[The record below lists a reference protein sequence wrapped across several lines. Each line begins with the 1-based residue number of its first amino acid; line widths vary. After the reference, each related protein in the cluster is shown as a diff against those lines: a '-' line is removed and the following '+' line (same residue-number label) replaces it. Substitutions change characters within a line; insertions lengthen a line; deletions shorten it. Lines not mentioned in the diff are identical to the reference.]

1 MVGYCGHQILQK
13 VNFDLEV
20 NDMAMF
26 RKNKPERQEW
36 QPHAL
41 IQLLRGVLGAA
52 LSVLKIAIGGVV
64 TVALVLIV
72 CCIVVAGAAADYLEQ
87 DVIPNASLYEDDFD
101 LDQTSFLYYLDANG
115 DIQEY
120 EKINTS
126 TDRQWATLDEI
137 PDSLIHAAIAIED
150 QRFYEHQGV
159 DWITTV
165 KACANMFFGGSDTFG
180 GSTIT
185 QQLVKNLTGDNSVT
199 VQRKVEEIFRAQKY
213 ERVNSK
219 DTIMEMYLNT
229 VYFGKL
235 KYGVKSAAMYYFGK
249 ELDELTVAE
258 SASLI
263 AITNNPSLYNPYTR
277 PENNRKRQEN
287 VLWAMEQQGWIT
299 EEEYR
304 AALDQEMVF
313 TKGDETK
320 QIFTCAGEGCGFK
333 GEAKDFD
340 RDRVLDYGDKY
351 APGENIYYCPQCLH
365 KNTFIVKKTTEVYSW
380 FTEMVMDDVAHDLC
394 IANGEEWNAN
404 TKKAYLEL
412 IKLSGYHIYT
422 TIDTEVQAKVDE
434 IYTNLDQV
442 PDTKSAQQ
450 LLSAIVVIDNRTGDV
465 VAVSGSVGE
474 KTSYDAT
481 NHATEDDPKQTGS
494 AMKPVAVYGPAF
506 ESGLVS
512 PVTCLPDLPLSYDG
526 GRFPNNVTRKY
537 NVGNTVYDGIVD
549 SNNTISVHTLKK
561 IGLEY
566 AFNFASEK
574 FRIEGLIREQ
584 TTESGRKISDMAYAP
599 LGLGALTFGVSVED
613 MANAY
618 ATFPNGGEFR
628 EARTYTK
635 VYDSDGNL
643 ILDNTQE
650 TEQILSEKANKYI
663 NYCLRGVVKN
673 NSAVNLGATA
683 AAGKTGTTS
692 DARDRWFCGYTNYYT
707 AAVWCG
713 YKQPEEIKVTSGTG
727 SNPACTMWTK
737 VMKKLH
743 EGKEWKEV
751 STTSGMKSYSVCIDS
766 GGYATDACSADP
778 RGNRVQSVYAYSE
791 DKPGKSCNLHI
802 VVDWCTAGDGAANEY
817 CKLSGASIVKKGL
830 VKYTQK
836 EYENIKKAGNVT
848 GFDESIVYLM
858 NGDKGA
864 PMQTC
869 KLHTAASIVPTEPA
883 VPDTPSTP
891 EGGAGTQT
899 PAPPATP

>member
-1 MVGYCGHQILQK
+1 
-13 VNFDLEV
+13 
-20 NDMAMF
+20 MAF
-26 RKNKPERQEW
+26 QRKKKPERQEW
-36 QPHAL
+36 KIPAPV
-41 IQLLRGVLGAA
+41 QLLRGVLGAA
-52 LSVLKIAIGGVV
+52 LSVAKIAVGGVV
-64 TVALVLIV
+64 TVLLVVLV
-72 CCIVVAGAAADYLEQ
+72 CCVVLAGAAADYLEN
-87 DVIPNASLYEDDFD
+87 DVIPGVSFYEEDFS
-101 LDQTSFLYYLDANG
+101 LDQTSFIYYVDAAG

-185 QQLVKNLTGDNSVT
+185 QQLIKNITGDNSVT

-213 ERVNSK
+213 ERENDK
-219 DTIMEMYLNT
+219 DTIMEWYLNT

-235 KYGVKSAAMYYFGK
+235 KYGVKSAAMYYFAK
-249 ELDELTVAE
+249 DLDELTVAE

-263 AITNNPSLYNPYTR
+263 AITNNPSLYNPYSR
-277 PENNRKRQEN
+277 PQNNRKRQEN

-313 TKGDETK
+313 QKGDETK
-320 QIFTCAGEGCGFK
+320 QTFTCANSECGFK
-333 GEAKDFD
+333 GEAKDYKQ
-340 RDRVLDYGDKY
+340 VH
-351 APGENIYYCPQCLH
+351 PETGEATAEGVYYCPNCNK
-365 KNTFIVKKTTEVYSW
+365 KNEFVVRKTNDVYSW
-380 FTEMVMDDVAHDLC
+380 YTEMVMDDVAYDLC
-394 IANGEEWNAN
+394 IQNGDEWNSS
-404 TKKAYLEL
+404 TKKSYLEL
-412 IKLSGYHIYT
+412 IKHSGFHIYAC
-422 TIDTEVQAKVDE
+422 IDTEAQAILDS
-434 IYTNLDQV
+434 IYTDLDQV

-450 LLSAIVVIDNRTGDV
+450 LLSAAVLIDNRTGDV
-465 VAVSGSVGE
+465 VAVAGSVGE
-474 KTSYDAT
+474 KTTFDAT

-506 ESGLVS
+506 ESGLIS
-512 PVTCLPDLPLSYDG
+512 PVTCLPDLPLTYDG
-526 GRFPNNVTRKY
+526 GRFPNNVTRRY
-537 NVGNTVYDGIVD
+537 NVGNTVFDGIVE
-549 SNNTISVHTLKK
+549 SNNTISVHTLKE

-574 FRIEGLIREQ
+574 FRIDGLVRKEE
-584 TTESGRKISDMAYAP
+584 TESGRVISDMAYAP
-599 LGLGALTFGVSVED
+599 LGLGALSYGVSVED

-635 VYDSDGNL
+635 VYDSEGNL
-643 ILDNTQE
+643 VLDNTQE
-650 TEQILSEKANKYI
+650 KEQILSEKANKYI
-663 NYCLRGVVKN
+663 NYCLRGVVQN
-673 NSAVNLGATA
+673 NSNVQLKATA

-692 DARDRWFCGYTNYYT
+692 DARDRWFCGYTDYYT
-707 AAVWCG
+707 LAVWCG

-751 STTSGMKSYSVCIDS
+751 SSTSGMKSYTVCIDS
-766 GGYATDACSADP
+766 GGFATDACSADG
-778 RGNRVQSVYAYSE
+778 RANRVQTVKAFSE
-791 DKPGKSCNLHI
+791 DKPKEECKLHI
-802 VVDWCTAGDGAANEY
+802 LVDWCSEGDGAATEY
-817 CKLSGASIVKKGL
+817 CKLSGCTITQRGL

-836 EYENIKKAGNVT
+836 DFDNIKKAGNVT
-848 GFDESIVYLM
+848 GFDESLVYLM
-858 NGDKGA
+858 KGEEGE
-864 PMQTC
+864 PMKKCT
-869 KLHTAASIVPTEPA
+869 KHTAATVIPTPTEPA
-883 VPDTPSTP
+883 P
-891 EGGAGTQT
+891 EGGSAGT
-899 PAPPATP
+899 P

>member
-1 MVGYCGHQILQK
+1 MAL
-13 VNFDLEV
+13 FD
-20 NDMAMF
+20 
-26 RKNKPERQEW
+26 RKKPERQEW
-36 QPHAL
+36 KVPAL
-41 IQLLRGVLGAA
+41 LQLLRGAAGTA
-52 LSVLKIAIGGVV
+52 LSVAKIAIGGVV
-64 TVALVLIV
+64 TVALIAVV
-72 CCIVVAGAAADYLEQ
+72 CCIVVAGAAAEYLEQ
-87 DVIPNASLYEDDFD
+87 DVIPNVSFYEEDFS
-101 LDQTSFLYYLDANG
+101 LDQTSFIYYVDQNG
-115 DIQEY
+115 EIQEY

-126 TDRQWATLDEI
+126 TDRQWATLNEI

-185 QQLVKNLTGDNSVT
+185 QQLIKNLTGDNSVT

-213 ERVNSK
+213 ERTNDK
-219 DTIMEMYLNT
+219 DTIMEWYLNT

-249 ELDELTVAE
+249 DLSELTTAE

-277 PENNRKRQEN
+277 PQNNRKRQEN
-287 VLWAMEQQGWIT
+287 VLWAMKDQGWIT

-304 AALDQEMVF
+304 EALEQEMVF

-320 QIFTCAGEGCGFK
+320 QIFTCGNDECGFK

-340 RDRVLDYGDKY
+340 RDRSDLGEKFG
-351 APGENIYYCPQCLH
+351 PGENIYYCPQCTH
-365 KNTFIVKKTTEVYSW
+365 KNEFVVRKTSDVYSW
-380 FTEMVMDDVAHDLC
+380 YTEMVMDDVAHDLC
-394 IANGEEWNAN
+394 IANGEEWNSS
-404 TKKAYLEL
+404 TKKAYLER
-412 IKLSGYHIYT
+412 IKLSGYHIYAC
-422 TIDTEVQAKVDE
+422 IDVEAQALMDE
-434 IYTNLDQV
+434 IYTDLDQV

-450 LLSAIVVIDNRTGDV
+450 LLSAAVLIDNRTGDI
-465 VAVSGSVGE
+465 VAVAGSVGE
-474 KTSYDAT
+474 KTAYDAT

-512 PVTCLPDLPLSYDG
+512 PVTCLPDLPLSYSPS
-526 GRFPNNVTRKY
+526 RFPNNVTRKY
-537 NVGNTVYDGIVD
+537 NVGNTVFDGIVD
-549 SNNTISVHTLKK
+549 SNNTISVHTLKT

-574 FRIEGLIREQ
+574 FRIDGLIREQ
-584 TTESGRKISDMAYAP
+584 KTESGRTISDIGYAP

-643 ILDNTQE
+643 VLDNTQE

-673 NSAVNLGATA
+673 NSAVQLKATA
-683 AAGKTGTTS
+683 AAGKTGTTTNS
-692 DARDRWFCGYTNYYT
+692 RDRWFCGYTDYYT
-707 AAVWCG
+707 MAVWCG

-727 SNPACTMWTK
+727 SNPACTMWAK

-743 EGKEWKEV
+743 EGKEWKEIG
-751 STTSGMKSYSVCIDS
+751 STSGMKGYTICIDS
-766 GGYATDACSADP
+766 GGIATDACSADG
-778 RGNRVQSVYAYSE
+778 RGNRVQTVYAFSE
-791 DKPGKSCNLHI
+791 DKPTKTCDKHI
-802 VVDWCTAGDGAANEY
+802 VVDWCSAGEGGANEY
-817 CKLSGASIVKKGL
+817 CKLAGATITKKGL

-864 PMQTC
+864 PMHTC
-869 KLHTAASIVPTEPA
+869 KLHTAASIVPTTPVEPE
-883 VPDTPSTP
+883 VP
-891 EGGAGTQT
+891 EAGAGEAAPET
-899 PAPPATP
+899 P

>member
-1 MVGYCGHQILQK
+1 
-13 VNFDLEV
+13 
-20 NDMAMF
+20 MALF
-26 RKNKPERQEW
+26 NRKKPERQEW
-36 QPHAL
+36 KVPAML
-41 IQLLRGVLGAA
+41 QLLRGTVGTA
-52 LSVLKIAIGGVV
+52 LSVAKIAIGGVV
-64 TVALVLIV
+64 TVALIAVV
-72 CCIVVAGAAADYLEQ
+72 CCIVVAGAAAEYLEQ
-87 DVIPNASLYEDDFD
+87 DVIPNVSFYEEDFS
-101 LDQTSFLYYLDANG
+101 LDQTSFIYYVDKNG
-115 DIQEY
+115 EIQEY

-126 TDRQWATLDEI
+126 TDRQWATLNEI
-137 PDSLIHAAIAIED
+137 PESLIQAAIAIED

-185 QQLVKNLTGDNSVT
+185 QQLIKNLTGDNSVT

-213 ERVNSK
+213 ERVNDK
-219 DTIMEMYLNT
+219 DTIMEWYLNT

-249 ELDELTVAE
+249 DLSELTVAE

-277 PENNRKRQEN
+277 PTNNRKRQEN
-287 VLWAMEQQGWIT
+287 VLWAMKDQGWIT

-304 AALDQEMVF
+304 EALAQEMVF
-313 TKGDETK
+313 TKGDESK
-320 QIFTCAGEGCGFK
+320 QIFTCGKEGCGFK
-333 GEAKDFD
+333 GEAKDYD
-340 RDRVLDYGDKY
+340 RDRSDMDEKYG
-351 APGENIYYCPQCLH
+351 PGENIYYCPQCMH
-365 KNTFIVKKTTEVYSW
+365 KNEFIVQKTSDVYSW
-380 FTEMVMDDVAHDLC
+380 YTEMVMDDVAHDLC
-394 IANGEEWNAN
+394 IANGEEWNSS

-412 IKLSGYHIYT
+412 IKLSGYHIYAC
-422 TIDTEVQAKVDE
+422 IDVEAQAIMDE

-450 LLSAIVVIDNRTGDV
+450 LLSAAVLIDNRTGDI
-465 VAVSGSVGE
+465 VAVAGSVGE
-474 KTSYDAT
+474 KTTYDAT

-512 PVTCLPDLPLSYDG
+512 PVTCLPDLPLNYDG
-526 GRFPNNVTRKY
+526 GTRFPNNVTRKY
-537 NVGNTVYDGIVD
+537 NVGNSVFDGIVE
-549 SNNTISVHTLKK
+549 SNNTISVHTLKT

-574 FRIEGLIREQ
+574 FRIDGLIRDQ
-584 TTESGRKISDMAYAP
+584 KTESGKTISDVGYAP

-673 NSAVNLGATA
+673 NSAVQLKATA
-683 AAGKTGTTS
+683 AAGKTGTTTNS
-692 DARDRWFCGYTNYYT
+692 RDRWFCGYTDYYT
-707 AAVWCG
+707 MAVWCG

-751 STTSGMKSYSVCIDS
+751 SSTAGMKSYTICIDS
-766 GGYATDACSADP
+766 GGIATDACSADG
-778 RGNRVQSVYAYSE
+778 RANRVQTVYAFSE
-791 DKPGKSCNLHI
+791 DKPKKECDKHI
-802 VVDWCTAGDGAANEY
+802 IVDWCSTGNGAATEY
-817 CKLSGASIVKKGL
+817 CKLSGASIGKKGL

-836 EYENIKKAGNVT
+836 EYDEIKKAGNVT
-848 GFDESIVYLM
+848 GFDESVVYLLD
-858 NGDKGA
+858 GDKGA

-869 KLHTAASIVPTEPA
+869 KTHTAASIIPVPTEPVA
-883 VPDTPSTP
+883 P
-891 EGGAGTQT
+891 ET
-899 PAPPATP
+899 PATPENPATP

>member
-1 MVGYCGHQILQK
+1 
-13 VNFDLEV
+13 
-20 NDMAMF
+20 MAMF
-26 RKNKPERQEW
+26 RKKKTERQEW
-36 QPHAL
+36 KPHAA
-41 IQLLRGVLGAA
+41 IQVLRGLLEAA
-52 LSVLKIAIGGVV
+52 LSVVKIAAGGIV
-64 TVALVLIV
+64 TVLLVLVI
-72 CCIVVAGAAADYLEQ
+72 CCIVVVGAAGDYLEQ
-87 DVIPNASLYEDDFD
+87 DVIPGITFDAEDFS
-101 LDQTSFLYYLDANG
+101 LDQTSFIYYVDKNG
-115 DIQEY
+115 EIQEY
-120 EKINTS
+120 DKINTS
-126 TDRQWATLDEI
+126 TDRQWATLKEI

-185 QQLVKNLTGDNSVT
+185 QQLIKNLTGDNSVT

-213 ERVNSK
+213 ERANDK
-219 DTIMEMYLNT
+219 DNIMEWYLNT

-249 ELDELTVAE
+249 DLSELTTAE

-277 PENNRKRQEN
+277 PQNNRKRQEN
-287 VLWAMEQQGWIT
+287 VLWAMKDQGWIT

-320 QIFTCAGEGCGFK
+320 QIFTCANADCGFK
-333 GEAKDFD
+333 GEANDFD
-340 RDRVLDYGDKY
+340 RDRSDLGEGYG
-351 APGENIYYCPQCLH
+351 PGENIYYCPQCEK
-365 KNTFIVKKTTEVYSW
+365 KNEFIVQKTSDVYSW
-380 FTEMVMDDVAHDLC
+380 YTEMLMDDVAHDLC
-394 IANGEEWNAN
+394 VANGEQWNKE
-404 TKKAYLEL
+404 TKKTYLEL
-412 IKLSGYHIYT
+412 IKLGGYHIYAC
-422 TIDTEVQAKVDE
+422 IDTEVQAMVDE

-442 PDTKSAQQ
+442 PKTKSAQQ
-450 LLSAIVVIDNRTGDV
+450 LLSAIVVIDNRTGDIAA
-465 VAVSGSVGE
+465 VAGSVGE
-474 KTSYDAT
+474 KTTYDAT

-512 PVTCLPDLPLSYDG
+512 PVTCLPDLPLSYSPS
-526 GRFPNNVTRKY
+526 RFPNNVTRKY
-537 NVGNTVYDGIVD
+537 NVGNSVFDGIVD

-574 FRIEGLIREQ
+574 FRIDGLVREQ

-635 VYDSDGNL
+635 VYDSDGKL
-643 ILDNTQE
+643 VLDNTQE

-673 NSAVNLGATA
+673 NSAVQLKATA

-692 DARDRWFCGYTNYYT
+692 DARDRWFCGYTDYYT

-727 SNPACTMWTK
+727 SNPACTMWAK

-743 EGKEWKEV
+743 EGKEWKEIG
-751 STTSGMKSYSVCIDS
+751 STSGMKSYTICIDS
-766 GGYATDACSADP
+766 GGHATDACSADG
-778 RGNRVQSVYAYSE
+778 RGNRVQTVYAFSE
-791 DKPGKSCNLHI
+791 DKPTKTCDKHI
-802 VVDWCTAGDGAANEY
+802 VVDWCSAGEGGANEY
-817 CKLSGASIVKKGL
+817 CKLAGATITKKGL
-830 VKYTQK
+830 VMYTQK
-836 EYENIKKAGNVT
+836 EFDEIKKAGNVT

-864 PMQTC
+864 PMHTC
-869 KLHTAASIVPTEPA
+869 KLHTAASIVPTTPVEPE
-883 VPDTPSTP
+883 VP
-891 EGGAGTQT
+891 EAGAGEAAPVT
-899 PAPPATP
+899 P

>member
-1 MVGYCGHQILQK
+1 
-13 VNFDLEV
+13 
-20 NDMAMF
+20 MAMF
-26 RKNKPERQEW
+26 RKKKTERQEW
-36 QPHAL
+36 KPHAA
-41 IQLLRGVLGAA
+41 IQVLRGLLEAA
-52 LSVLKIAIGGVV
+52 LSVVKIAAGGIV
-64 TVALVLIV
+64 TVLLVLVI
-72 CCIVVAGAAADYLEQ
+72 CCIVVVGAAGDYLEQ
-87 DVIPNASLYEDDFD
+87 DVIPGITFDAEDFS
-101 LDQTSFLYYLDANG
+101 LDQTSFIYYVDKNG
-115 DIQEY
+115 EIQEY
-120 EKINTS
+120 DKINTS
-126 TDRQWATLDEI
+126 TDRQWATLDQI

-185 QQLVKNLTGDNSVT
+185 QQLIKNLTGDNSVT

-213 ERVNSK
+213 ERANDK
-219 DTIMEMYLNT
+219 DNIMEWYLNT

-249 ELDELTVAE
+249 DLSELTTAE

-277 PENNRKRQEN
+277 PQNNRKRQEN
-287 VLWAMEQQGWIT
+287 VLWAMKDQGWIT

-320 QIFTCAGEGCGFK
+320 QIFTCANAECGFK

-340 RDRVLDYGDKY
+340 RDRSDLGEGYG
-351 APGENIYYCPQCLH
+351 PGENVYYCPSCEK
-365 KNTFIVKKTTEVYSW
+365 KNEFIVQKTSDVYSW
-380 FTEMVMDDVAHDLC
+380 YTEMLMDDVAHDLC
-394 IANGEEWNAN
+394 VANGEQWNKE
-404 TKKAYLEL
+404 TKKTYLEL
-412 IKLSGYHIYT
+412 IKLGGYHIYAC
-422 TIDTEVQAKVDE
+422 IDTEVQAMVDE

-442 PDTKSAQQ
+442 PKTKSAQQ
-450 LLSAIVVIDNRTGDV
+450 LLSAIVVIDNRTGDI
-465 VAVSGSVGE
+465 VAVAGSVGE
-474 KTSYDAT
+474 KTTYDAT

-506 ESGLVS
+506 QSGLVS

-537 NVGNTVYDGIVD
+537 NVGNSVFDGIVD

-574 FRIEGLIREQ
+574 FRIDGLVREQ

-635 VYDSDGNL
+635 VYDSDGKL
-643 ILDNTQE
+643 VLDNTQE

-673 NSAVNLGATA
+673 NSAVQLKATA

-692 DARDRWFCGYTNYYT
+692 DARDRWFCGYTDYYT

-727 SNPACTMWTK
+727 SNPACTMWAK

-743 EGKEWKEV
+743 EGKEWKEIG
-751 STTSGMKSYSVCIDS
+751 STSGMKGYTICIDT
-766 GGYATDACSADP
+766 GGIATDACSADG
-778 RGNRVQSVYAYSE
+778 RGNRVQTVYAFSE
-791 DKPGKSCNLHI
+791 DKPTKTCDKHI
-802 VVDWCTAGDGAANEY
+802 VVDWCSAGEGGANEY
-817 CKLSGASIVKKGL
+817 CKLAGATITKKGL

-836 EYENIKKAGNVT
+836 EFDEIKKAGNVT

-864 PMQTC
+864 PMHTC
-869 KLHTAASIVPTEPA
+869 KLHTAASIVPTTPVEPE
-883 VPDTPSTP
+883 VPET
-891 EGGAGTQT
+891 GAGEAAPET
-899 PAPPATP
+899 P

>member
-1 MVGYCGHQILQK
+1 
-13 VNFDLEV
+13 
-20 NDMAMF
+20 MAM
-26 RKNKPERQEW
+26 KKKKKPERQEW
-36 QPHAL
+36 KMPAVLQIL
-41 IQLLRGVLGAA
+41 KGLLDAVLSVAKIAVGGIVTVLLVIVVCCVVLGD
-52 LSVLKIAIGGVV
+52 
-64 TVALVLIV
+64 
-72 CCIVVAGAAADYLEQ
+72 AAADYLEN
-87 DVIPNASLYEDDFD
+87 DVIPNVSFYEENFG
-101 LDQTSFLYYLDANG
+101 LDQTSFIYYLDANG
-115 DIQEY
+115 EIQEY
-120 EKINTS
+120 DKINTA

-185 QQLVKNLTGDNSVT
+185 QQLIKNLTGDNSVT

-213 ERVNSK
+213 ERENDK
-219 DTIMEMYLNT
+219 DTIMEWYLNT
-229 VYFGKL
+229 VYFGKW

-249 ELDELTVAE
+249 DLNELTAAE

-263 AITNNPSLYNPYTR
+263 AITNNPSLYNPYDR
-277 PENNRKRQEN
+277 PQNNRKRQEN
-287 VLWAMEQQGWIT
+287 VLWAMEQQGWLT
-299 EEEYR
+299 EEEYQE
-304 AALDQEMVF
+304 ALAQEMVF
-313 TKGDETK
+313 KKGDATK
-320 QIFTCAGEGCGFK
+320 QTFTCANSECGFK
-333 GEAKDFD
+333 GEAKDYD
-340 RDRVLDYGDKY
+340 HD
-351 APGENIYYCPQCLH
+351 PEQGENIYVCRQCGKANEFL
-365 KNTFIVKKTTEVYSW
+365 VQKTSDCYSW
-380 FTEMVMDDVAHDLC
+380 YTEMVMDDVAYDLC
-394 IANGEEWNAN
+394 MKHGDEWNSK
-404 TKKAYLEL
+404 TKETYLEL
-412 IKLSGYHIYT
+412 IKLSGYHIYAC
-422 TIDTEVQAKVDE
+422 IDPEVQAMVDE
-434 IYTNLDQV
+434 IYTDLDQV

-465 VAVSGSVGE
+465 VAVAGSVGE
-474 KTSYDAT
+474 KEDYDAT

-526 GRFPNNVTRKY
+526 GRFPNNVNRKY
-537 NVGNTVYDGIVD
+537 NVGNSVYDGIVK

-574 FRIEGLIREQ
+574 FRIDSLVKSQ
-584 TTESGRKISDMAYAP
+584 VTESGREITDQAYAP

-643 ILDNTQE
+643 VLDNTQE
-650 TEQILSEKANKYI
+650 TEQILSEKANNYV

-673 NSAVNLGATA
+673 NSAVQLKATA

-692 DARDRWFCGYTNYYT
+692 DARDRWFCGYTSYYT

-727 SNPACTMWTK
+727 SNPACTMWAK

-743 EGKEWKEV
+743 EGKEWKEIG
-751 STTSGMKSYSVCIDS
+751 STSGMKAYTICIDS
-766 GGYATDACSADP
+766 GGIATDACSADG
-778 RGNRVQSVYAYSE
+778 RADRVQTVYAYAE
-791 DKPGKSCNLHI
+791 HKPTEECTKHI
-802 VVDWCTAGDGAANEY
+802 MVDWCGVSDAGANEY
-817 CKLSGASIVKKGL
+817 CKLSGATITKKGL

-836 EYENIKKAGNVT
+836 EFDEIKKAGNVT
-848 GFDESIVYLM
+848 NFDESLVYLM
-858 NGDKGA
+858 DGEKGA
-864 PMQTC
+864 PMKSCTV
-869 KLHTAASIVPTEPA
+869 HTAASI
-883 VPDTPSTP
+883 
-891 EGGAGTQT
+891 
-899 PAPPATP
+899 APPPTTEAPAEGEGTTETP

>member
-1 MVGYCGHQILQK
+1 
-13 VNFDLEV
+13 
-20 NDMAMF
+20 MALF
-26 RKNKPERQEW
+26 NRKKPERQEW
-36 QPHAL
+36 KVPAL
-41 IQLLRGVLGAA
+41 LQLARGVLGTA
-52 LSVLKIAIGGVV
+52 LSLAKIAVGGVV
-64 TVALVLIV
+64 TVALIAVV
-72 CCIVVAGAAADYLEQ
+72 CCIVVAGAAADYLEE
-87 DVIPNASLYEDDFD
+87 DVIPSVSFYEEDFS
-101 LDQTSFLYYLDANG
+101 LDQTSFIYYVDKNG
-115 DIQEY
+115 EIQEY

-185 QQLVKNLTGDNSVT
+185 QQLIKNLTGDNSVT

-213 ERVNSK
+213 ERVNDK
-219 DTIMEMYLNT
+219 DTIMEWYLNT

-249 ELDELTVAE
+249 DLSELTIAE

-277 PENNRKRQEN
+277 PQNNRKRQEN

-304 AALDQEMVF
+304 AALAQEMVF
-313 TKGDETK
+313 TKGDESK
-320 QIFTCAGEGCGFK
+320 QIFTCANEDCGFK

-340 RDRVLDYGDKY
+340 RDRSDLGEKYG
-351 APGENIYYCPQCLH
+351 PGENIYYCPQCQH
-365 KNTFIVKKTTEVYSW
+365 KNTFIVQKNSDVYSW
-380 FTEMVMDDVAHDLC
+380 YTEMVMDDVAHDLC
-394 IANGEEWNAN
+394 IANGEEWNSS

-412 IKLSGYHIYT
+412 IKLSGYHIYAC
-422 TIDTEVQAKVDE
+422 IDTEVQAKVDE

-450 LLSAIVVIDNRTGDV
+450 LLSAIVVIDNRTGDI
-465 VAVSGSVGE
+465 VAVSGSVGD

-506 ESGLVS
+506 ESGLIS

-526 GRFPNNVTRKY
+526 GTRFPNNVNRKY
-537 NVGNTVYDGIVD
+537 NVGNSVFDGIVD
-549 SNNTISVHTLKK
+549 SNNTISVHTLKE

-566 AFNFASEK
+566 AFNFASDK
-574 FRIEGLIREQ
+574 FRIDGLVREQ
-584 TTESGRKISDMAYAP
+584 TTESGRKISDIGYAP

-643 ILDNTQE
+643 VLDNTQE
-650 TEQILSEKANKYI
+650 AEQILSEKANKYI

-673 NSAVNLGATA
+673 NSAVQLSATA
-683 AAGKTGTTS
+683 AAGKTGTTTNS
-692 DARDRWFCGYTNYYT
+692 RDRWFCGYTDYYT

-727 SNPACTMWTK
+727 SNPACTMWAK

-743 EGKEWKEV
+743 EGKEWKEIG
-751 STTSGMKSYSVCIDS
+751 STSGMKAYTICIDS
-766 GGYATDACSADP
+766 GGNATDACSADG
-778 RGNRVQSVYAYSE
+778 RGNRVQTVYAFSE
-791 DKPGKSCNLHI
+791 DKPGKSCDKHI
-802 VVDWCTAGDGAANEY
+802 LVDWCSVGNGAANEY
-817 CKLSGASIVKKGL
+817 CKLAGASIGKKGL

-836 EYENIKKAGNVT
+836 EYDEIKKAGNVT
-848 GFDESIVYLM
+848 GFDESLVYLM

-869 KLHTAASIVPTEPA
+869 KVHTAASIVPTEPP
-883 VPDTPSTP
+883 VTDTPSTP
-891 EGGAGTQT
+891 EGGAGAET
-899 PAPPATP
+899 P

>member
-1 MVGYCGHQILQK
+1 
-13 VNFDLEV
+13 
-20 NDMAMF
+20 MAMF
-26 RKNKPERQEW
+26 RKKKTERQEW
-36 QPHAL
+36 KPHAA
-41 IQLLRGVLGAA
+41 IQVLRGLLEAA
-52 LSVLKIAIGGVV
+52 LSVVKIAAGGIV
-64 TVALVLIV
+64 TVLLVLVI
-72 CCIVVAGAAADYLEQ
+72 CCIVVVGAAGDYLEQ
-87 DVIPNASLYEDDFD
+87 DIIPGITFDAEDFS
-101 LDQTSFLYYLDANG
+101 LDQTSFIYYVDKNG
-115 DIQEY
+115 EIQEY
-120 EKINTS
+120 DKINTS
-126 TDRQWATLDEI
+126 TDRQWATLDQI

-185 QQLVKNLTGDNSVT
+185 QQLIKNLTGDNSVT

-213 ERVNSK
+213 ERANDK
-219 DTIMEMYLNT
+219 DNIMEWYLNT

-249 ELDELTVAE
+249 DLSELTTAE

-277 PENNRKRQEN
+277 PQNNRKRQEN
-287 VLWAMEQQGWIT
+287 VLWAMKDQGWIT

-320 QIFTCAGEGCGFK
+320 QIFTCANEDCGFK

-340 RDRVLDYGDKY
+340 RDRSDLGAGYG
-351 APGENIYYCPQCLH
+351 PGENVYYCPQCEK
-365 KNTFIVKKTTEVYSW
+365 KNEFIVQKTSDVYSW
-380 FTEMVMDDVAHDLC
+380 YTEMLMDDVAHDLC
-394 IANGEEWNAN
+394 IANGEEWNKE
-404 TKKAYLEL
+404 TKKTYLEL
-412 IKLSGYHIYT
+412 IKLGGYHIYAC
-422 TIDTEVQAKVDE
+422 IDTEVQAMVDE

-442 PDTKSAQQ
+442 PKTKSAQQ
-450 LLSAIVVIDNRTGDV
+450 LLSAIVVIDNRTGDIAA
-465 VAVSGSVGE
+465 VAGSVGE
-474 KTSYDAT
+474 KTTYDAT

-506 ESGLVS
+506 QSGLVS

-537 NVGNTVYDGIVD
+537 NVGNSVFDGIVD

-574 FRIEGLIREQ
+574 FRIDGLVREQ

-635 VYDSDGNL
+635 VYDSDGKL
-643 ILDNTQE
+643 VLDNTQE

-673 NSAVNLGATA
+673 NSAVQLSATA

-692 DARDRWFCGYTNYYT
+692 DARDRWFCGYTDYYT

-727 SNPACTMWTK
+727 SNPACTMWAK

-743 EGKEWKEV
+743 EGKEWKEIG
-751 STTSGMKSYSVCIDS
+751 STSGMKGYTICIDT
-766 GGYATDACSADP
+766 GGIATDACSADG
-778 RGNRVQSVYAYSE
+778 RGNRVQTVYAFSE
-791 DKPGKSCNLHI
+791 DKPTKSCDKHI
-802 VVDWCTAGDGAANEY
+802 IVDWCSAGEGGANEY
-817 CKLSGASIVKKGL
+817 CKLAGATITKKGL

-836 EYENIKKAGNVT
+836 EYDNIKKAGNVT
-848 GFDESIVYLM
+848 GFDESIVYLVD
-858 NGDKGA
+858 GDKGA
-864 PMQTC
+864 PMHTC
-869 KLHTAASIVPTEPA
+869 KLHTAASIVPTTPVEPE
-883 VPDTPSTP
+883 VP
-891 EGGAGTQT
+891 EAGAGEAAPVT
-899 PAPPATP
+899 P

>member
-1 MVGYCGHQILQK
+1 
-13 VNFDLEV
+13 
-20 NDMAMF
+20 MAMF
-26 RKNKPERQEW
+26 RKKKTERQEW
-36 QPHAL
+36 KPHAA
-41 IQLLRGVLGAA
+41 IQVLRGLLEAA
-52 LSVLKIAIGGVV
+52 LSVVKIAAGGIV
-64 TVALVLIV
+64 TVLLVLVI
-72 CCIVVAGAAADYLEQ
+72 CCIVVVGAAGDYLEQ
-87 DVIPNASLYEDDFD
+87 DVIPGITFDAEDFS
-101 LDQTSFLYYLDANG
+101 LDQTSFIYYVDKNG
-115 DIQEY
+115 EIQEY
-120 EKINTS
+120 DKINTS
-126 TDRQWATLDEI
+126 TDRQWATLDQI

-185 QQLVKNLTGDNSVT
+185 QQLIKNLTGDNSVT

-213 ERVNSK
+213 ERANDK
-219 DTIMEMYLNT
+219 DNIMEWYLNT

-249 ELDELTVAE
+249 ELSELTTAE

-277 PENNRKRQEN
+277 PQNNRKRQEN
-287 VLWAMEQQGWIT
+287 VLWAMKDQGWIT

-320 QIFTCAGEGCGFK
+320 QIFTCANENCGFK

-340 RDRVLDYGDKY
+340 RDRSDLGAGYG
-351 APGENIYYCPQCLH
+351 PGENVYYCPQCEK
-365 KNTFIVKKTTEVYSW
+365 KNEFIVQKTSDVYSW
-380 FTEMVMDDVAHDLC
+380 YTEMLMDDVAHDLC
-394 IANGEEWNAN
+394 IANGEEWNKE
-404 TKKAYLEL
+404 TKKTYLEL
-412 IKLSGYHIYT
+412 IKLGGYHIYAC
-422 TIDTEVQAKVDE
+422 IDTEVQAMVDE

-442 PDTKSAQQ
+442 PKTKSAQQ
-450 LLSAIVVIDNRTGDV
+450 LLSAIVVIDNRTGDIAA
-465 VAVSGSVGE
+465 VAGSVGE
-474 KTSYDAT
+474 KTTYDAT

-506 ESGLVS
+506 QSGLVS
-512 PVTCLPDLPLSYDG
+512 PVTCLPDLPLSYSPS
-526 GRFPNNVTRKY
+526 RFPNNVTRKY
-537 NVGNTVYDGIVD
+537 NVGNSVFDGIVE

-566 AFNFASEK
+566 AFDFASQK
-574 FRIEGLIREQ
+574 FRIDGLIKKQ
-584 TTESGRKISDMAYAP
+584 TTESGRTISDMDYAP

-635 VYDSDGNL
+635 VYDSDGKL
-643 ILDNTQE
+643 VLDNTQE

-673 NSAVNLGATA
+673 NSAVQLSATA

-692 DARDRWFCGYTNYYT
+692 DARDRWFCGYTDYYT

-727 SNPACTMWTK
+727 SNPACTMWAK

-743 EGKEWKEV
+743 EGKEWKEIG
-751 STTSGMKSYSVCIDS
+751 STSGMKGYTICIDS
-766 GGYATDACSADP
+766 GGIATDACSADG
-778 RGNRVQSVYAYSE
+778 RGNRVQTVYAFSE
-791 DKPGKSCNLHI
+791 DKPTKSCDKHI
-802 VVDWCTAGDGAANEY
+802 VVDWCSAGEGGANEY
-817 CKLSGASIVKKGL
+817 CKLAGASVVKKGL

-864 PMQTC
+864 PMHTC
-869 KLHTAASIVPTEPA
+869 KLHTAASIVPTTPVEPE
-883 VPDTPSTP
+883 VP
-891 EGGAGTQT
+891 EAGAGEAAPVT
-899 PAPPATP
+899 P

>member
-1 MVGYCGHQILQK
+1 MAL
-13 VNFDLEV
+13 FD
-20 NDMAMF
+20 
-26 RKNKPERQEW
+26 RKKPERQEW
-36 QPHAL
+36 KVPAL
-41 IQLLRGVLGAA
+41 LQLLRGAAGTA
-52 LSVLKIAIGGVV
+52 LSVAKIAIGGVV
-64 TVALVLIV
+64 TVALIAVV
-72 CCIVVAGAAADYLEQ
+72 CCIVVAGAAAEYLEQ
-87 DVIPNASLYEDDFD
+87 DVIPNVSFYEEDFS
-101 LDQTSFLYYLDANG
+101 LDQTSFIYYVDKNG
-115 DIQEY
+115 EIQEY

-126 TDRQWATLDEI
+126 TDRQWATLNEI

-185 QQLVKNLTGDNSVT
+185 QQLIKNLTGDNSVT

-213 ERVNSK
+213 ERANDK
-219 DTIMEMYLNT
+219 DNIMEWYLNT

-249 ELDELTVAE
+249 DLSELTTAE

-277 PENNRKRQEN
+277 PQNNRKRQEN
-287 VLWAMEQQGWIT
+287 VLWAMKDQGWIT

-304 AALDQEMVF
+304 EALAQEMVF
-313 TKGDETK
+313 TKGDESK
-320 QIFTCAGEGCGFK
+320 QIFTCGKEGCGFK

-340 RDRVLDYGDKY
+340 RDRSDMGEKFG
-351 APGENIYYCPQCLH
+351 PGENIYYCPACMH
-365 KNTFIVKKTTEVYSW
+365 KNEFVVQKTSDVYSW
-380 FTEMVMDDVAHDLC
+380 YTEMVMDDVAHDLC
-394 IANGEEWNAN
+394 IANGEEWNSS

-412 IKLSGYHIYT
+412 IKLSGYHIYSC
-422 TIDTEVQAKVDE
+422 IDVDAQAMVDE
-434 IYTNLDQV
+434 VYTNLDQV
-442 PDTKSAQQ
+442 PKTKSAQQ
-450 LLSAIVVIDNRTGDV
+450 LLSAIVVIDNRTGDI
-465 VAVSGSVGE
+465 VAVAGSVGD
-474 KTSYDAT
+474 KTAYDAT

-512 PVTCLPDLPLSYDG
+512 PVTCLPDLPLNYDG
-526 GRFPNNVTRKY
+526 GTRFPNNVTRKY
-537 NVGNTVYDGIVD
+537 NVGNTVFDGIVE
-549 SNNTISVHTLKK
+549 SNNTISVHTLKT

-574 FRIEGLIREQ
+574 FRIDGLIRDQ
-584 TTESGRKISDMAYAP
+584 KTESGRTISDIGYAP

-643 ILDNTQE
+643 VLDNTQE

-673 NSAVNLGATA
+673 NSAVQLSATA
-683 AAGKTGTTS
+683 AAGKTGTTTNS
-692 DARDRWFCGYTNYYT
+692 RDRWFCGYTNYYT

-727 SNPACTMWTK
+727 SNPACTMWAK

-743 EGKEWKEV
+743 EGKDWKEV
-751 STTSGMKSYSVCIDS
+751 SSTSGMKAYTVCIDS
-766 GGYATDACSADP
+766 GGTATDACSADP
-778 RGNRVQSVYAYSE
+778 RGNRVQTVYAYSE
-791 DKPGKSCNLHI
+791 DKPTKTCDKHI
-802 VVDWCTAGDGAANEY
+802 VVDWCTAGEGAANEY
-817 CKLSGASIVKKGL
+817 CKLSGAAIGKKGL

-836 EYENIKKAGNVT
+836 EYDNIKKAGNVT
-848 GFDESIVYLM
+848 GFDESVVYLM

-864 PMQTC
+864 PMKTC
-869 KLHTAASIVPTEPA
+869 TLHTAASILPPPTE
-883 VPDTPSTP
+883 PSTP
-891 EGGAGTQT
+891 EGGAGTDS
-899 PAPPATP
+899 PATPETP

>member
-1 MVGYCGHQILQK
+1 
-13 VNFDLEV
+13 
-20 NDMAMF
+20 MAMF
-26 RKNKPERQEW
+26 RKKKPERQEW

-41 IQLLRGVLGAA
+41 IQLLRGALGAV
-52 LSVLKIAIGGVV
+52 LSVLKIGIGGVV
-64 TVALVLIV
+64 TVALVLVV

-87 DVIPNASLYEDDFD
+87 DVIPNAALYEDDFD
-101 LDQTSFLYYLDANG
+101 LDQTSFIYHLDADGN
-115 DIQEY
+115 IQEY

-249 ELDELTVAE
+249 ELDELTIAE

-304 AALDQEMVF
+304 AALDQEMIF
-313 TKGDETK
+313 TKGDESK
-320 QIFTCAGEGCGFK
+320 QIFTCGGEDCGFK

-340 RDRVLDYGDKY
+340 RVLEDMADVME
-351 APGENIYYCPQCLH
+351 PVENIYYCPQCLH
-365 KNTFIVKKTTEVYSW
+365 KNTFIVKKTSEVYSW

-394 IANGEEWNAN
+394 IANGEEWNAS

-412 IKLSGYHIYT
+412 IKLSGYHIYA
-422 TIDTEVQAKVDE
+422 TIDTEVQALVDE

-450 LLSAIVVIDNRTGDV
+450 LLSAIVVIDNRTGDI

-512 PVTCLPDLPLSYDG
+512 PVTCLPDLPLTYNPS
-526 GRFPNNVTRKY
+526 RFPNNVTRKY

-549 SNNTISVHTLKK
+549 SNNTISVHTLQK

-566 AFNFASEK
+566 AFNFATEK
-574 FRIEGLIREQ
+574 FRIEGLVKKQ
-584 TTESGRKISDMAYAP
+584 TTESGRTISDMDYAP

-673 NSAVNLGATA
+673 NSAVQLSATA

-692 DARDRWFCGYTNYYT
+692 DARDRWFCGYTDYYT

-727 SNPACTMWTK
+727 SNPACTMWAK

-743 EGKEWKEV
+743 EGKQWREV
-751 STTSGMKSYSVCIDS
+751 TDNSGMKTYSICVDT
-766 GGYATDACSADP
+766 GGLATAACSADP
-778 RGNRVQSVYAYSE
+778 RGDRVQSVKAYSE
-791 DKPGKSCNLHI
+791 DRPTKSCDKHI
-802 VVDWCTAGDGAANEY
+802 SVDWCSVGDGAATEY
-817 CKLSGASIVKKGL
+817 CRLSGASITKRGL

-836 EYENIKKAGNVT
+836 EYDEIVKAGNVR
-848 GFDESIVYLM
+848 GFDASVVYLM

-864 PMQTC
+864 PMKTC
-869 KLHTAASIVPTEPA
+869 SVHTASSIIPTEPPA
-883 VPDTPSTP
+883 SEPAAPEDGAETP
-891 EGGAGTQT
+891 
-899 PAPPATP
+899 

>member
-1 MVGYCGHQILQK
+1 
-13 VNFDLEV
+13 
-20 NDMAMF
+20 MALF
-26 RKNKPERQEW
+26 NRKKTERQEW
-36 QPHAL
+36 KVPAL
-41 IQLLRGVLGAA
+41 LQLLRGVVGTG
-52 LSVLKIAIGGVV
+52 LSLAKIAIGGVV
-64 TVALVLIV
+64 TVALIAVV
-72 CCIVVAGAAADYLEQ
+72 CCIVVAGAAADYLEG
-87 DVIPNASLYEDDFD
+87 DVIPNVSFYEEDFS
-101 LDQTSFLYYLDANG
+101 LDQTSFIYYVDKNG
-115 DIQEY
+115 EIQEY

-185 QQLVKNLTGDNSVT
+185 QQLIKNLTGDNSVT

-213 ERVNSK
+213 ERVNDK
-219 DTIMEMYLNT
+219 DTIMEWYLNT

-249 ELDELTVAE
+249 DLSELTVAE

-277 PENNRKRQEN
+277 PQNNRKRQEN
-287 VLWAMEQQGWIT
+287 VLWAMKDQGWIT

-574 FRIEGLIREQ
+574 FRIDGLIREQ

-727 SNPACTMWTK
+727 SNPACTMWAK

-791 DKPGKSCNLHI
+791 DKPGKSCNLHT

>member
-1 MVGYCGHQILQK
+1 
-13 VNFDLEV
+13 
-20 NDMAMF
+20 MAMF
-26 RKNKPERQEW
+26 RKKKTERQEW
-36 QPHAL
+36 KPHAA
-41 IQLLRGVLGAA
+41 IQVLRGLLEAA
-52 LSVLKIAIGGVV
+52 LSVVKIAAGGIV
-64 TVALVLIV
+64 TVLLVLVI
-72 CCIVVAGAAADYLEQ
+72 CCIVVVGAAGDYLEQ
-87 DVIPNASLYEDDFD
+87 DVIPGITFDAEDFS
-101 LDQTSFLYYLDANG
+101 LDQTSFIYYVDKNG
-115 DIQEY
+115 EIQEY
-120 EKINTS
+120 DKINTS
-126 TDRQWATLDEI
+126 TDRQWATLDQI

-185 QQLVKNLTGDNSVT
+185 QQLIKNLTGDNSVT

-213 ERVNSK
+213 ERANDK
-219 DTIMEMYLNT
+219 DNIMEWYLNT

-249 ELDELTVAE
+249 DLSELTTAE

-277 PENNRKRQEN
+277 PQNNRKRQEN
-287 VLWAMEQQGWIT
+287 VLWAMKDQGWIT

-320 QIFTCAGEGCGFK
+320 QIFTCANEDCGFK

-340 RDRVLDYGDKY
+340 RDRSDIGLV
-351 APGENIYYCPQCLH
+351 PGENIYYCPQCEE
-365 KNTFIVKKTTEVYSW
+365 KNEFIVQKTSDVYSW
-380 FTEMVMDDVAHDLC
+380 YTEMLMDDVAHDLC
-394 IANGEEWNAN
+394 VANGEQWNKE
-404 TKKAYLEL
+404 TKKTYLEL
-412 IKLSGYHIYT
+412 IKLGGYHIYAC
-422 TIDTEVQAKVDE
+422 IDTEVQAMVDE

-442 PDTKSAQQ
+442 PKTKSAQQ
-450 LLSAIVVIDNRTGDV
+450 LLSAIVVIDNRTGDIAA
-465 VAVSGSVGE
+465 VAGSVGE
-474 KTSYDAT
+474 KTTYDAT

-512 PVTCLPDLPLSYDG
+512 PVTCLPDLPLSYSPS
-526 GRFPNNVTRKY
+526 RFPNNVTRKY
-537 NVGNTVYDGIVD
+537 NVGNSVFDGIVD

-574 FRIEGLIREQ
+574 FRIDGLVREQ

-635 VYDSDGNL
+635 VYDSDGKL
-643 ILDNTQE
+643 VLDNTQE
-650 TEQILSEKANKYI
+650 TEKILSEKANKYI

-673 NSAVNLGATA
+673 NSAVQLKATA

-692 DARDRWFCGYTNYYT
+692 DARDRWFCGYTDYYT

-727 SNPACTMWTK
+727 SNPACTMWAK

-743 EGKEWKEV
+743 EGKEWKEIG
-751 STTSGMKSYSVCIDS
+751 STSGMKGYTICIDS
-766 GGYATDACSADP
+766 GGIATDACSADG
-778 RGNRVQSVYAYSE
+778 RGNRVQTVYAFSE
-791 DKPGKSCNLHI
+791 DKPTKTCDKHI
-802 VVDWCTAGDGAANEY
+802 VVDWCSAGEGGANEY
-817 CKLSGASIVKKGL
+817 CKLAGATITKKGL

-864 PMQTC
+864 PMHTC
-869 KLHTAASIVPTEPA
+869 KLHTAASIVPTTPPEP
-883 VPDTPSTP
+883 VLP
-891 EGGAGTQT
+891 EAGAGEAAPET
-899 PAPPATP
+899 P

>member
-1 MVGYCGHQILQK
+1 
-13 VNFDLEV
+13 
-20 NDMAMF
+20 MALF
-26 RKNKPERQEW
+26 NRKKPERQEW
-36 QPHAL
+36 KVPAL
-41 IQLLRGVLGAA
+41 LQLLRGVLGTA
-52 LSVLKIAIGGVV
+52 LSLAKIAVGGVV
-64 TVALVLIV
+64 TVALIAVV
-72 CCIVVAGAAADYLEQ
+72 CCIVVAGAAADYLEG
-87 DVIPNASLYEDDFD
+87 DVIPNVSFYEEDFS
-101 LDQTSFLYYLDANG
+101 LDQTSFIYYVDKNG
-115 DIQEY
+115 EIQEY

-185 QQLVKNLTGDNSVT
+185 QQLIKNLTGDNSVT

-213 ERVNSK
+213 ERVNDK
-219 DTIMEMYLNT
+219 DTIMEWYLNT

-249 ELDELTVAE
+249 DLSELTIAE

-277 PENNRKRQEN
+277 PQNNRKRQEN

-304 AALDQEMVF
+304 AALEQEMVF

-320 QIFTCAGEGCGFK
+320 QIFTCAKEGCGFK

-340 RDRVLDYGDKY
+340 LERTDMDANKK
-351 APGENIYYCPQCLH
+351 PGENVYYCPQCESKNIFIVQ
-365 KNTFIVKKTTEVYSW
+365 KNTDVYSW
-380 FTEMVMDDVAHDLC
+380 YTEMVMDDVAHDLC
-394 IANGEEWNAN
+394 IANGEEWNSS

-412 IKLSGYHIYT
+412 IKLSGYHIYAC
-422 TIDTEVQAKVDE
+422 IDTEVQAKVDE
-434 IYTNLDQV
+434 IYTDLAQV

-450 LLSAIVVIDNRTGDV
+450 LLSAIVVIDNRTGDI
-465 VAVSGSVGE
+465 VAVAGSVGE
-474 KTSYDAT
+474 KTAYDAT

-526 GRFPNNVTRKY
+526 GTRFPNNVTRKY
-537 NVGNTVYDGIVD
+537 NVGNSVFDGIVD

-574 FRIEGLIREQ
+574 FRIDGLVREQ
-584 TTESGRKISDMAYAP
+584 TTESGRKISDIGYAP

-618 ATFPNGGEFR
+618 ATFPNDGEFR

-643 ILDNTQE
+643 VLDNTQE
-650 TEQILSEKANKYI
+650 AEQILSEKANKYI

-673 NSAVNLGATA
+673 NSAVQLKNTA
-683 AAGKTGTTS
+683 AAGKTGTTTNS
-692 DARDRWFCGYTNYYT
+692 RDRWFCGYTDYYT

-727 SNPACTMWTK
+727 SNPACTMWAK

-743 EGKEWKEV
+743 EGKEWKEIG
-751 STTSGMKSYSVCIDS
+751 TTSGMKAYTICIDS
-766 GGYATDACSADP
+766 GGYATDACSADG
-778 RGNRVQSVYAYSE
+778 RGNRVQTVYAFSE
-791 DKPGKSCNLHI
+791 DKPGKSCDKHI
-802 VVDWCTAGDGAANEY
+802 TVDWCSAGDGAANEY
-817 CKLSGASIVKKGL
+817 CRLAGASIGKKGL

-836 EYENIKKAGNVT
+836 EYDEIKKAGNVT
-848 GFDESIVYLM
+848 GFDESLVYLM

-864 PMQTC
+864 PMKTC
-869 KLHTAASIVPTEPA
+869 KLHTAASIVPTEPP
-883 VPDTPSTP
+883 VTETPSTP
-891 EGGAGTQT
+891 EGGAGAET
-899 PAPPATP
+899 P

>member
-1 MVGYCGHQILQK
+1 
-13 VNFDLEV
+13 
-20 NDMAMF
+20 MALF
-26 RKNKPERQEW
+26 NRKKTERQEW
-36 QPHAL
+36 KVPAL
-41 IQLLRGVLGAA
+41 LQLLRGVVGTG
-52 LSVLKIAIGGVV
+52 LSLAKIAIGGVV
-64 TVALVLIV
+64 TVALIAVV
-72 CCIVVAGAAADYLEQ
+72 CCIVVAGAAADYLEG
-87 DVIPNASLYEDDFD
+87 DVIPNVSFYEEDFS
-101 LDQTSFLYYLDANG
+101 LDQTSFIYYVDKNG
-115 DIQEY
+115 EIQEY

-185 QQLVKNLTGDNSVT
+185 QQLIKNLTGDNSVT

-213 ERVNSK
+213 ERVNDK
-219 DTIMEMYLNT
+219 DTIMEWYLNT

-249 ELDELTVAE
+249 DLSELTVAE

-277 PENNRKRQEN
+277 PQNNRKRQEN

-304 AALDQEMVF
+304 EALAQEMVF
-313 TKGDETK
+313 TKGDESK
-320 QIFTCAGEGCGFK
+320 QIFTCANDDCGFK
-333 GEAKDFD
+333 GEAKDYD
-340 RDRVLDYGDKY
+340 RSREDLGEKFG
-351 APGENIYYCPQCLH
+351 PGENIYYCPQCTH
-365 KNTFIVKKTTEVYSW
+365 KNEFVVQKNSDVYSW
-380 FTEMVMDDVAHDLC
+380 YTEMVMDDVAHDLC
-394 IANGEEWNAN
+394 IANGEEWNSS

-412 IKLSGYHIYT
+412 IKLSGYHIYSC
-422 TIDTEVQAKVDE
+422 IDTEAQAMVDE
-434 IYTNLDQV
+434 IYTDLSQV
-442 PDTKSAQQ
+442 PKTKSAQQ
-450 LLSAIVVIDNRTGDV
+450 LLSAIVVIDNRTGDI
-465 VAVSGSVGE
+465 VAVAGSVGD
-474 KTSYDAT
+474 KTTYDAT

-512 PVTCLPDLPLSYDG
+512 PVTCLPDLPQTYNPS
-526 GRFPNNVTRKY
+526 RFPNNVTRKY
-537 NVGNTVYDGIVD
+537 NVGNSVYDGIVD
-549 SNNTISVHTLKK
+549 SNNTISVHTLEK

-574 FRIEGLIREQ
+574 FRIDGLIKEQ
-584 TTESGRKISDMAYAP
+584 TTESGRKISDVGYAP

-650 TEQILSEKANKYI
+650 SEQILSEKANKYI

-673 NSAVNLGATA
+673 NSAVQLKATA
-683 AAGKTGTTS
+683 AAGKTGTTTNS
-692 DARDRWFCGYTNYYT
+692 RDRWFCGYTDYYT

-727 SNPACTMWTK
+727 SNPACTMWAK

-743 EGKEWKEV
+743 EGKDWKEIG
-751 STTSGMKSYSVCIDS
+751 STSGMKAYTICIDS
-766 GGYATDACSADP
+766 GGTATDACSADP
-778 RGNRVQSVYAYSE
+778 RGNRVQTVYAFSE
-791 DKPGKSCNLHI
+791 DKPTKTCDKHI
-802 VVDWCTAGDGAANEY
+802 VVDWCTVGDGAANEY
-817 CKLSGASIVKKGL
+817 CKLSGAAIGKKGL

-836 EYENIKKAGNVT
+836 EYDNIKKAGNVT
-848 GFDESIVYLM
+848 GFDESVVYLM

-864 PMQTC
+864 PMKTC
-869 KLHTAASIVPTEPA
+869 TAHTAASILPPPTE
-883 VPDTPSTP
+883 PSTP
-891 EGGAGTQT
+891 EGGAGTDT
-899 PAPPATP
+899 PATPETP

>member
-1 MVGYCGHQILQK
+1 
-13 VNFDLEV
+13 
-20 NDMAMF
+20 MAMF
-26 RKNKPERQEW
+26 RKKKTERQEW
-36 QPHAL
+36 KPHAA
-41 IQLLRGVLGAA
+41 IQVLRGLLEAA
-52 LSVLKIAIGGVV
+52 LSVVKIAAGGIV
-64 TVALVLIV
+64 TVLLVLVI
-72 CCIVVAGAAADYLEQ
+72 CCIVVVGAAGDYLEQ
-87 DVIPNASLYEDDFD
+87 DVIPGITFDAEDFS
-101 LDQTSFLYYLDANG
+101 LDQTSFIYYVDKNG
-115 DIQEY
+115 EIQEY
-120 EKINTS
+120 DKINTS
-126 TDRQWATLDEI
+126 TDRQWATLDQI

-185 QQLVKNLTGDNSVT
+185 QQLIKNLTGDNSVT

-213 ERVNSK
+213 ERANDK
-219 DTIMEMYLNT
+219 DNIMEWYLNT

-249 ELDELTVAE
+249 DLSELTTAE

-277 PENNRKRQEN
+277 PQNNRKRQEN
-287 VLWAMEQQGWIT
+287 VLWAMKDQGWIT

-320 QIFTCAGEGCGFK
+320 QIFTCANENCGFK

-340 RDRVLDYGDKY
+340 RDRSDLGAGYG
-351 APGENIYYCPQCLH
+351 PGENVYYCPACEK
-365 KNTFIVKKTTEVYSW
+365 KNEFIVQKTSDVYSW
-380 FTEMVMDDVAHDLC
+380 YTEMLMDDVAHDLC
-394 IANGEEWNAN
+394 VANGEQWNKE
-404 TKKAYLEL
+404 TKKTYLEL
-412 IKLSGYHIYT
+412 IKLGGYHIYAC
-422 TIDTEVQAKVDE
+422 IDTEVQAMVDE

-442 PDTKSAQQ
+442 PKTKSAQQ
-450 LLSAIVVIDNRTGDV
+450 LLSAIVVIDNRTGDIAA
-465 VAVSGSVGE
+465 VAGSVGE
-474 KTSYDAT
+474 KTTYDAT

-506 ESGLVS
+506 QSGLVS
-512 PVTCLPDLPLSYDG
+512 PVTCLPDLPLSYSPS
-526 GRFPNNVTRKY
+526 RFPNNVTRKY
-537 NVGNTVYDGIVD
+537 NVGNSVFDGIVE

-566 AFNFASEK
+566 AFDFASQK
-574 FRIEGLIREQ
+574 FRIDGLIKKQ
-584 TTESGRKISDMAYAP
+584 TTESGRTISDMDYAP

-635 VYDSDGNL
+635 VYDSDGKL
-643 ILDNTQE
+643 VLDNTQE

-673 NSAVNLGATA
+673 NSAVQLSATA

-692 DARDRWFCGYTNYYT
+692 DARDRWFCGYTDYYT

-727 SNPACTMWTK
+727 SNPACTMWAK

-743 EGKEWKEV
+743 EGKDWKEIG
-751 STTSGMKSYSVCIDS
+751 STSGMKGYTICIDS
-766 GGYATDACSADP
+766 GGIATDACSADG
-778 RGNRVQSVYAYSE
+778 RANRVQTVYAFSE
-791 DKPGKSCNLHI
+791 DKPTKTCDKHI
-802 VVDWCTAGDGAANEY
+802 VVDWCSAGEGGANEY
-817 CKLSGASIVKKGL
+817 CKLAGATITKKGL
-830 VKYTQK
+830 VMYTQK
-836 EYENIKKAGNVT
+836 EFDEIKKAGNVT

-864 PMQTC
+864 PMNTC
-869 KLHTAASIVPTEPA
+869 KLHTAASIVPTTPVEPE
-883 VPDTPSTP
+883 VPEAGEAAPVTP
-891 EGGAGTQT
+891 
-899 PAPPATP
+899 

>member
-1 MVGYCGHQILQK
+1 
-13 VNFDLEV
+13 
-20 NDMAMF
+20 MAMF
-26 RKNKPERQEW
+26 RKKKPERQEW

-41 IQLLRGVLGAA
+41 IQLLRGALSAA
-52 LSVLKIAIGGVV
+52 LSVVKIGIGGVV
-64 TVALVLIV
+64 TVALVLVV

-87 DVIPNASLYEDDFD
+87 DVIPNVSFYEDDFS
-101 LDQTSFLYYLDANG
+101 LDQTSFIYYLDANG

-199 VQRKVEEIFRAQKY
+199 VQRKVEEIFRAQIY
-213 ERVNSK
+213 ERENSK
-219 DTIMEMYLNT
+219 DTIMEWYLNT

-249 ELDELTVAE
+249 ELDELTIAE

-277 PENNRKRQEN
+277 PQNNRKRQEN

-304 AALDQEMVF
+304 AALEQEMVF

-320 QIFTCAGEGCGFK
+320 QIFTCGGEDCGFK
-333 GEAKDFD
+333 GEVKDFD
-340 RDRVLDYGDKY
+340 RVLEDYAD
-351 APGENIYYCPQCLH
+351 AMEPVENIYYCPQCLH
-365 KNTFIVKKTTEVYSW
+365 KNTFIVKKTSEVYSW
-380 FTEMVMDDVAHDLC
+380 YTEMVMDDVAHDLC
-394 IANGEEWNAN
+394 IQNGEEWNAS
-404 TKKAYLEL
+404 TKKAYLER
-412 IKLSGYHIYT
+412 IKLSGYHIFACV
-422 TIDTEVQAKVDE
+422 DTKVQAMVDE

-450 LLSAIVVIDNRTGDV
+450 LLSAIVVIDNRTGDI
-465 VAVSGSVGE
+465 VAVAGSVGE

-512 PVTCLPDLPLSYDG
+512 PVTCLPDLPLSYSPS
-526 GRFPNNVTRKY
+526 RFPNNVTRRY
-537 NVGNTVYDGIVD
+537 NVGNSVYDGIVE

-574 FRIEGLIREQ
+574 FRIEGLVKKQ
-584 TTESGRKISDMAYAP
+584 TTESGRTISDMDYAP

-673 NSAVNLGATA
+673 NSAVQLSATA

-727 SNPACTMWTK
+727 SNPACTMWAK

-751 STTSGMKSYSVCIDS
+751 SSTSGMKAYTICIDS
-766 GGYATDACSADP
+766 GGIATDACSADP
-778 RGNRVQSVYAYSE
+778 RNNRVQTVYAFSG
-791 DKPGKSCNLHI
+791 DKPGKSCNLHT
-802 VVDWCTAGDGAANEY
+802 VVDWCTAGNGAANEY
-817 CKLSGASIVKKGL
+817 CKLSGATIVKKGL

-836 EYENIKKAGNVT
+836 EVDNIKKAGNVK
-848 GFDESIVYLM
+848 GFDDSLVYLM

-864 PMQTC
+864 PMQAC
-869 KLHTAASIVPTEPA
+869 KLHTAASIIPVPPA
-883 VPDTPSTP
+883 APSTP
-891 EGGAGTQT
+891 EGGAPSET
-899 PAPPATP
+899 PAAPATP

>member
-1 MVGYCGHQILQK
+1 MAL
-13 VNFDLEV
+13 FD
-20 NDMAMF
+20 
-26 RKNKPERQEW
+26 RKKPERQEW
-36 QPHAL
+36 KVPAL
-41 IQLLRGVLGAA
+41 LQLLRGAAGTA
-52 LSVLKIAIGGVV
+52 LSVAKIAIGGVV
-64 TVALVLIV
+64 TVALIAVV
-72 CCIVVAGAAADYLEQ
+72 CCIVVAGAAAEYLEQ
-87 DVIPNASLYEDDFD
+87 DVIPNVSFYEEDFS
-101 LDQTSFLYYLDANG
+101 LDQTSFIYYVDKNG
-115 DIQEY
+115 EIQEY

-126 TDRQWATLDEI
+126 TDRQWATLNEI

-185 QQLVKNLTGDNSVT
+185 QQLIKNLTGDNSVT

-213 ERVNSK
+213 ERTNDK
-219 DTIMEMYLNT
+219 DTIMEWYLNT

-249 ELDELTVAE
+249 DLSELTTAE

-277 PENNRKRQEN
+277 PQNNRKRQEN
-287 VLWAMEQQGWIT
+287 VLWAMKDQGWIT

-304 AALDQEMVF
+304 EALAQEMVF
-313 TKGDETK
+313 TKGDESK
-320 QIFTCAGEGCGFK
+320 QIFTCGKEGCGFK

-340 RDRVLDYGDKY
+340 RDRSDMGEKFG
-351 APGENIYYCPQCLH
+351 PGENIYYCPACMH
-365 KNTFIVKKTTEVYSW
+365 KNEFVVQKTSDVYSW
-380 FTEMVMDDVAHDLC
+380 YTEMVMDDVAHDLC
-394 IANGEEWNAN
+394 IANGEEWNSS

-412 IKLSGYHIYT
+412 IKLSGYHIYSC
-422 TIDTEVQAKVDE
+422 IDVDAQAMVDE
-434 IYTNLDQV
+434 VYTNLDQV
-442 PDTKSAQQ
+442 PKTKSAQQ
-450 LLSAIVVIDNRTGDV
+450 LLSAIVVIDNRTGDI
-465 VAVSGSVGE
+465 VAVAGSVGD
-474 KTSYDAT
+474 KTAYDAT

-512 PVTCLPDLPLSYDG
+512 PVTCLPDLPLNYDG
-526 GRFPNNVTRKY
+526 GTRFPNNVTRKY
-537 NVGNTVYDGIVD
+537 NVGNTVFDGIVE
-549 SNNTISVHTLKK
+549 SNNTISVHTLKT

-574 FRIEGLIREQ
+574 FRIDGLIRDQ
-584 TTESGRKISDMAYAP
+584 KTESGRTISDIGYAP

-643 ILDNTQE
+643 VLDNTQE

-673 NSAVNLGATA
+673 NSAVQLSATA
-683 AAGKTGTTS
+683 AAGKTGTTTNS
-692 DARDRWFCGYTNYYT
+692 RDRWFCGYTNYYT

-727 SNPACTMWTK
+727 SNPACTMWAK

-743 EGKEWKEV
+743 EGKDWKEV
-751 STTSGMKSYSVCIDS
+751 SSTSGMKAYTVCIDS
-766 GGYATDACSADP
+766 GGTATDACSADP
-778 RGNRVQSVYAYSE
+778 RGNRVQTVYAYSE
-791 DKPGKSCNLHI
+791 DKPTKTCDKHI
-802 VVDWCTAGDGAANEY
+802 VVDWCTAGEGAANEY
-817 CKLSGASIVKKGL
+817 CKLSGAAIGKKGL

-836 EYENIKKAGNVT
+836 EYDNIKKAGNVT
-848 GFDESIVYLM
+848 GFDESVVYLM

-864 PMQTC
+864 PMKTC
-869 KLHTAASIVPTEPA
+869 TLHTAASILPPPTE
-883 VPDTPSTP
+883 PSTP
-891 EGGAGTQT
+891 EGGAGTDS
-899 PAPPATP
+899 PATPETP

>member
-1 MVGYCGHQILQK
+1 
-13 VNFDLEV
+13 
-20 NDMAMF
+20 MAMF
-26 RKNKPERQEW
+26 RKNKLERQDW
-36 QPHAL
+36 KPNAI
-41 IQLLRGVLGAA
+41 IQVLRGALAA
-52 LSVLKIAIGGVV
+52 AMTVLKLAIGGVV
-64 TVALVLIV
+64 TAALVLII

-87 DVIPNASLYEDDFD
+87 DVIPNASMYEDDFN
-101 LDQTSFLYYLDANG
+101 LDQTSFIYYVDQNG

-120 EKINTS
+120 EKINTTS
-126 TDRQWATLDEI
+126 DRQWATLDEI

-229 VYFGKL
+229 VYFGKW

-249 ELDELTVAE
+249 DLSELTVAE

-263 AITNNPSLYNPYTR
+263 AITNNPSLYNPYSR

-299 EEEYR
+299 EEEYQ
-304 AALDQEMVF
+304 AALAQEMVF

-320 QIFTCAGEGCGFK
+320 QIFTCGNDECGFK

-340 RDRVLDYGDKY
+340 RDRTDEDPKLTPGD
-351 APGENIYYCPQCLH
+351 NIYYCPQCLH
-365 KNTFIVKKTTEVYSW
+365 KNKFVVKSNTDVYSW
-380 FTEMVMDDVAHDLC
+380 YTEMVLDDVAYDLC
-394 IANGEEWNAN
+394 IANGEEWNSN

-412 IKLSGYHIYT
+412 IKLSGYHIYSC
-422 TIDTEVQAKVDE
+422 IDVEAQKIVDSV
-434 IYTNLDQV
+434 YTDLSQV
-442 PDTKSAQQ
+442 PTTKSAQQ
-450 LLSAIVVIDNRTGDV
+450 LLSAAVLIDNRTGDI
-465 VAVSGSVGE
+465 VAVAGSVGE
-474 KTSYDAT
+474 KTAYDAT

-512 PVTCLPDLPLSYDG
+512 PVTCLPDLPLTYDG
-526 GRFPNNVTRKY
+526 GRFPNNVNRKY
-537 NVGNTVYDGIVD
+537 NVGNSVYDGIVD

-574 FRIEGLIREQ
+574 FRIDGLIRDQ
-584 TTESGRKISDMAYAP
+584 KTESGRTISDIGYAP

-618 ATFPNGGEFR
+618 ATFPNGGVYR

-650 TEQILSEKANKYI
+650 TEKILSDKANKYI

-673 NSAVNLGATA
+673 NSAVNLSATA
-683 AAGKTGTTS
+683 AAGKTGTTTNS
-692 DARDRWFCGYTNYYT
+692 RDRWFCGYTDYYT
-707 AAVWCG
+707 LAVWSG

-727 SNPACTMWTK
+727 SNPSCTMWTK

-743 EGKEWKEV
+743 EGKAWKEIG
-751 STTSGMKSYSVCIDS
+751 STSGMKAYTICIDS
-766 GGYATDACSADP
+766 GGTATDACSADP
-778 RGNRVQSVYAYSE
+778 RGNRVQTVYAFSE
-791 DKPGKSCNLHI
+791 DKPTKSCGKHV
-802 VVDWCTAGDGAANEY
+802 VVDWCTVGEGAANEY

-836 EYENIKKAGNVT
+836 EYDNIKKAGNVT

-858 NGDKGA
+858 NGEKGS
-864 PMQTC
+864 PMTTC
-869 KLHTAASIVPTEPA
+869 KVHTAASIVPTTPPA
-883 VPDTPSTP
+883 DPGNP
-891 EGGAGTQT
+891 GGGET
-899 PAPPATP
+899 PADPADPADPATP

>member
-1 MVGYCGHQILQK
+1 MAL
-13 VNFDLEV
+13 FD
-20 NDMAMF
+20 
-26 RKNKPERQEW
+26 RKKPERQEW
-36 QPHAL
+36 KVPAL
-41 IQLLRGVLGAA
+41 LQLLRGAVGTA
-52 LSVLKIAIGGVV
+52 LSVAKIAIGGVV
-64 TVALVLIV
+64 TVALIAVV
-72 CCIVVAGAAADYLEQ
+72 CCIVVAGAAAEYLEQ
-87 DVIPNASLYEDDFD
+87 DVIPNVSFYEEDFS
-101 LDQTSFLYYLDANG
+101 LDQTSFIYYVDQNG
-115 DIQEY
+115 EIQEY

-126 TDRQWATLDEI
+126 TDRQWATLNEI

-185 QQLVKNLTGDNSVT
+185 QQLIKNLTGDNSVT

-213 ERVNSK
+213 ERTNDK
-219 DTIMEMYLNT
+219 DTIMEWYLNT

-249 ELDELTVAE
+249 DLSELTTAE

-277 PENNRKRQEN
+277 PQNNRKRQEN
-287 VLWAMEQQGWIT
+287 VLWAMKDQGWIT

-304 AALDQEMVF
+304 EALDQEMVF

-320 QIFTCAGEGCGFK
+320 QIFTCGNDECGFK

-340 RDRVLDYGDKY
+340 RDRSDLGEKFG
-351 APGENIYYCPQCLH
+351 PGENIYYCPQCTR
-365 KNTFIVKKTTEVYSW
+365 KNEFVVRKTSDVYSW
-380 FTEMVMDDVAHDLC
+380 YTEMVMDDVAHDLC
-394 IANGEEWNAN
+394 IANGEEWNSS
-404 TKKAYLEL
+404 TKKAYLER
-412 IKLSGYHIYT
+412 IKLSGYHIYAC
-422 TIDTEVQAKVDE
+422 IDVEAQALMDE
-434 IYTNLDQV
+434 IYTDLDQV

-450 LLSAIVVIDNRTGDV
+450 LLSAAVLIDNRTGDI
-465 VAVSGSVGE
+465 VAVAGSVGE
-474 KTSYDAT
+474 KTAYDAT

-506 ESGLVS
+506 ESGLIS
-512 PVTCLPDLPLSYDG
+512 PVTCLPDLPLNYDG
-526 GRFPNNVTRKY
+526 GTRFPNNVTRKY
-537 NVGNTVYDGIVD
+537 NVGNTVFDGIVD
-549 SNNTISVHTLKK
+549 SNNTISVHTLKT

-574 FRIEGLIREQ
+574 FRIDGLIREQ
-584 TTESGRKISDMAYAP
+584 KTESGRTISDIGYAP

-643 ILDNTQE
+643 VLDNTQE

-673 NSAVNLGATA
+673 NSAVQLSATA
-683 AAGKTGTTS
+683 AAGKTGTTTNS
-692 DARDRWFCGYTNYYT
+692 RDRWFCGYTDYYT
-707 AAVWCG
+707 MAVWCG

-727 SNPACTMWTK
+727 SNPACTMWAK

-743 EGKEWKEV
+743 EGKDWKEV
-751 STTSGMKSYSVCIDS
+751 STTSGMKSYTVCIDS
-766 GGYATDACSADP
+766 GGTATDACSADP
-778 RGNRVQSVYAYSE
+778 RGNRVQTVYAYSE
-791 DKPGKSCNLHI
+791 DKPTKTCDKHI
-802 VVDWCTAGDGAANEY
+802 VVDWCSTGNGAATEY
-817 CKLSGASIVKKGL
+817 CKLSGAAIGKKGL

-836 EYENIKKAGNVT
+836 EYDEIKKAGNVT
-848 GFDESIVYLM
+848 GFDETIVYLM

-869 KLHTAASIVPTEPA
+869 KIHTAASILPPPTE
-883 VPDTPSTP
+883 PSTP
-891 EGGAGTQT
+891 EGGAGTES
-899 PAPPATP
+899 PATPETP

>member
-1 MVGYCGHQILQK
+1 
-13 VNFDLEV
+13 
-20 NDMAMF
+20 MALF
-26 RKNKPERQEW
+26 NRKKPERQEW
-36 QPHAL
+36 KVPAL
-41 IQLLRGVLGAA
+41 LQLLRGTVGTA
-52 LSVLKIAIGGVV
+52 LSVAKIAIGGVV
-64 TVALVLIV
+64 TVALIAVV
-72 CCIVVAGAAADYLEQ
+72 CCIVVAGAAAEYLEQ
-87 DVIPNASLYEDDFD
+87 DVIPNVSFYEEDFS
-101 LDQTSFLYYLDANG
+101 LDQTSFIYYVDKNG
-115 DIQEY
+115 EIQEY

-126 TDRQWATLDEI
+126 TDRQWATLNEI
-137 PDSLIHAAIAIED
+137 PESLIHAAIAIED

-185 QQLVKNLTGDNSVT
+185 QQLIKNLTGDNSVT

-213 ERVNSK
+213 ERVNDK
-219 DTIMEMYLNT
+219 DTIMEWYLNT

-249 ELDELTVAE
+249 NLDELTVAE

-277 PENNRKRQEN
+277 PTNNRKRQEN
-287 VLWAMEQQGWIT
+287 VLWAMKDQGWIT

-304 AALDQEMVF
+304 EALAQEMVF
-313 TKGDETK
+313 TKGDESK
-320 QIFTCAGEGCGFK
+320 QIFTCAKEGCGFK

-340 RDRVLDYGDKY
+340 RDRLDMGEKYG
-351 APGENIYYCPQCLH
+351 PGENIYYCPACMH
-365 KNTFIVKKTTEVYSW
+365 KNEFIVQKTSDVYSW
-380 FTEMVMDDVAHDLC
+380 YTEMVMDDVAYDLC
-394 IANGEEWNAN
+394 IANGEEWNSS

-412 IKLSGYHIYT
+412 IKLSGYHIYAC
-422 TIDTEVQAKVDE
+422 IDVEAQAIMDE

-450 LLSAIVVIDNRTGDV
+450 LLSAAVLIDNRTGDI
-465 VAVSGSVGE
+465 VAVAGSVGE
-474 KTSYDAT
+474 KTTYDAT

-494 AMKPVAVYGPAF
+494 AMKPVAVYGPGF

-512 PVTCLPDLPLSYDG
+512 PVTCLPDLPLNYDG
-526 GRFPNNVTRKY
+526 GTRFPNNVTRKY
-537 NVGNTVYDGIVD
+537 NVGNTVFDGIVE
-549 SNNTISVHTLKK
+549 SNNTISVHTLKT

-574 FRIEGLIREQ
+574 FRIDGLIRDQ
-584 TTESGRKISDMAYAP
+584 KTESGKTISDIGYAP

-673 NSAVNLGATA
+673 NSAVQLKATA
-683 AAGKTGTTS
+683 AAGKTGTTTNS
-692 DARDRWFCGYTNYYT
+692 RDRWFCGYTDYYT
-707 AAVWCG
+707 MAVWCG

-727 SNPACTMWTK
+727 SNPACTMWAK

-751 STTSGMKSYSVCIDS
+751 STTSGMKSYTVCIDS
-766 GGYATDACSADP
+766 GGIATDACSADG
-778 RGNRVQSVYAYSE
+778 RANRVQTVYAYSE
-791 DKPGKSCNLHI
+791 DKPTKECDKHI
-802 VVDWCTAGDGAANEY
+802 VVDWCTAGEGAATEY
-817 CKLSGASIVKKGL
+817 CKLSGAAIGKKGL

-836 EYENIKKAGNVT
+836 EYDEIKKAGNVT
-848 GFDESIVYLM
+848 GFDESVVYLM

-869 KLHTAASIVPTEPA
+869 KTHTAASVIPAPTE
-883 VPDTPSTP
+883 PSTP
-891 EGGAGTQT
+891 EGGATTET
-899 PAPPATP
+899 PANPETP

>member
-1 MVGYCGHQILQK
+1 MGL
-13 VNFDLEV
+13 FD
-20 NDMAMF
+20 
-26 RKNKPERQEW
+26 RKKPERQEW
-36 QPHAL
+36 KVPAL
-41 IQLLRGVLGAA
+41 LQLLRGAAGTA
-52 LSVLKIAIGGVV
+52 LSVAKIAIGGVV
-64 TVALVLIV
+64 TVALIAVV
-72 CCIVVAGAAADYLEQ
+72 CCIVVAGAAAEYLEQ
-87 DVIPNASLYEDDFD
+87 DVIPNVSFYEEDFS
-101 LDQTSFLYYLDANG
+101 LDQTSFIYYVDQNG
-115 DIQEY
+115 EIQEY

-126 TDRQWATLDEI
+126 TDRQWATLNEI

-185 QQLVKNLTGDNSVT
+185 QQLIKNLTGDNSVT

-213 ERVNSK
+213 ERTNDK
-219 DTIMEMYLNT
+219 DTIMEWYLNT

-249 ELDELTVAE
+249 DLSELTTAE

-277 PENNRKRQEN
+277 PQNNRKRQEN
-287 VLWAMEQQGWIT
+287 VLWAMKDQGWIT

-320 QIFTCAGEGCGFK
+320 QIFTCANADCGFK
-333 GEAKDFD
+333 GEAKDYD
-340 RDRVLDYGDKY
+340 RDRSDMGEKFG
-351 APGENIYYCPQCLH
+351 PGENIYYCPACTH
-365 KNTFIVKKTTEVYSW
+365 KNEFVVRKTSDVYSW
-380 FTEMVMDDVAHDLC
+380 YTEMVMDDVAHDLC
-394 IANGEEWNAN
+394 IANGEEWNKE
-404 TKKAYLEL
+404 TKKTYLEL
-412 IKLSGYHIYT
+412 IKLGGYHIYAC
-422 TIDTEVQAKVDE
+422 IDTEVQAMVDE

-442 PDTKSAQQ
+442 PKTKSAQQ
-450 LLSAIVVIDNRTGDV
+450 LLSAIVVIDNRTGDI
-465 VAVSGSVGE
+465 VAVAGSVGE
-474 KTSYDAT
+474 KTTYDAT

-506 ESGLVS
+506 ESGLIS
-512 PVTCLPDLPLSYDG
+512 PVTCLPDLPLNYDG
-526 GRFPNNVTRKY
+526 GTRFPNNVTRKY
-537 NVGNTVYDGIVD
+537 NVGNTVFDGIVE
-549 SNNTISVHTLKK
+549 SNNTISVHTLKT

-574 FRIEGLIREQ
+574 FRIDGLIRDQ
-584 TTESGRKISDMAYAP
+584 KTESGRTISDIGYAP

-643 ILDNTQE
+643 VLDNTQE

-673 NSAVNLGATA
+673 NSAVQLSATA
-683 AAGKTGTTS
+683 AAGKTGTTTNS
-692 DARDRWFCGYTNYYT
+692 RDRWFCGYTDYYT

-727 SNPACTMWTK
+727 SNPACTMWAK

-743 EGKEWKEV
+743 EGKEWKEIG
-751 STTSGMKSYSVCIDS
+751 STSGMKGYTVCIDS
-766 GGYATDACSADP
+766 GGTATDACSADG
-778 RGNRVQSVYAYSE
+778 RANRVQTVYAFSE
-791 DKPGKSCNLHI
+791 DKPTKSCDKHI
-802 VVDWCTAGDGAANEY
+802 VVDWCSAGEGGANEY
-817 CKLSGASIVKKGL
+817 CKLAGATITKKGL

-836 EYENIKKAGNVT
+836 EYDEIKKAGNVT
-848 GFDESIVYLM
+848 GFDESVVYLM

-864 PMQTC
+864 PMKTC
-869 KLHTAASIVPTEPA
+869 TLHTAASILPPPTE
-883 VPDTPSTP
+883 PSTP
-891 EGGAGTQT
+891 EGGAGTE
-899 PAPPATP
+899 APATPETP

>member
-1 MVGYCGHQILQK
+1 
-13 VNFDLEV
+13 
-20 NDMAMF
+20 
-26 RKNKPERQEW
+26 
-36 QPHAL
+36 
-41 IQLLRGVLGAA
+41 
-52 LSVLKIAIGGVV
+52 
-64 TVALVLIV
+64 
-72 CCIVVAGAAADYLEQ
+72 
-87 DVIPNASLYEDDFD
+87 
-101 LDQTSFLYYLDANG
+101 
-115 DIQEY
+115 
-120 EKINTS
+120 
-126 TDRQWATLDEI
+126 
-137 PDSLIHAAIAIED
+137 
-150 QRFYEHQGV
+150 
-159 DWITTV
+159 
-165 KACANMFFGGSDTFG
+165 
-180 GSTIT
+180 
-185 QQLVKNLTGDNSVT
+185 
-199 VQRKVEEIFRAQKY
+199 
-213 ERVNSK
+213 
-219 DTIMEMYLNT
+219 
-229 VYFGKL
+229 
-235 KYGVKSAAMYYFGK
+235 
-249 ELDELTVAE
+249 
-258 SASLI
+258 
-263 AITNNPSLYNPYTR
+263 
-277 PENNRKRQEN
+277 
-287 VLWAMEQQGWIT
+287 MEQQGWIT

-320 QIFTCAGEGCGFK
+320 QIFTCEGEDCGFK

-340 RDRVLDYGDKY
+340 RDRSHDLGEKYG
-351 APGENIYYCPQCLH
+351 PGENIYYCPQCLH
-365 KNTFIVKKTTEVYSW
+365 KNTFIVKKTSEVYSW
-380 FTEMVMDDVAHDLC
+380 FTEMVMDDVAQDLC
-394 IANGEEWNAN
+394 IANGEEWNAS
-404 TKKAYLEL
+404 TKKTYLER
-412 IKLSGYHIYT
+412 IKLSGYHIYA
-422 TIDTEVQAKVDE
+422 TIDPAVQAMVDE

-450 LLSAIVVIDNRTGDV
+450 LLSAIVVIDNRTGDI
-465 VAVSGSVGE
+465 VAASGSVGE

-537 NVGNTVYDGIVD
+537 NVGNTVYDGIVE

-574 FRIEGLIREQ
+574 FRIEGLVREQ

-643 ILDNTQE
+643 VLDNTQE

-692 DARDRWFCGYTNYYT
+692 DARDRWFCGYTDYYT

-727 SNPACTMWTK
+727 SNPACTMWAK

-751 STTSGMKSYSVCIDS
+751 STTSGMKRYSVCIDS

-791 DKPGKSCNLHI
+791 DKPSKNCNLHT
-802 VVDWCTAGDGAANEY
+802 VVDWCSAGNGAANEY

-836 EYENIKKAGNVT
+836 EFDNIKRAGKVT

-864 PMQTC
+864 PMKTC
-869 KLHTAASIVPTEPA
+869 KLHTAASIIPTEPA

-891 EGGAGTQT
+891 EGGAGTQA
-899 PAPPATP
+899 PAAP